1 MGTFIFPLKFI
12 LTIVIGVIN
21 QLSYL
26 GGLTLYDIEI
36 LYFSIKIY
44 IELVYFSIKMV
55 GKSRWPALGLAF
67 WCLLPDRRCWRTLFF
82 LWRAMGGE
90 SMGIPGEE
98 AFFGGMSW
106 LNLTL
111 LAIISIRFWKFHCGC
126 EECGCG
132 RYHTRSM
139 PEFLGTASFIFRCN
153 SYEIPGFR
161 AFPSPSCLSGPV
173 SHDRHHDHDSSASD
187 PSHFHCSLKWVCLET
202 RCEHDE
208 HSSNFESGRRERE
221 LPWSTRRELC
231 RSLPIPLVAKT
242 SWGKPWLQVQV
253 AQNLIKDLDPNYARL
268 YHGITA
274 PVRSWGK
281 ALNRK
286 HCAGKASQRW
296 SSCPPLI
303 EASGW
308 CLSHESPVFLLVMFE
323 SFKAQF
329 HGTLTAESGT
339 RLEPKNIID

>member
-1 MGTFIFPLKFI
+1 MILKSYIFPLKSI
-12 LTIVIGVIN
+12 LN
-21 QLSYL
+21 SYIFPLKWWVNPGGQRL
-26 GGLTLYDIEI
+26 G
-36 LYFSIKIY
+36 S
-44 IELVYFSIKMV
+44 
-55 GKSRWPALGLAF
+55 PF

-111 LAIISIRFWKFHCGC
+111 LAIISIRFWKFHCGWQDVA
-126 EECGCG
+126 GII
-132 RYHTRSM
+132 
-139 PEFLGTASFIFRCN
+139 PEACQNFLGLHPSFSVATLMR
-153 SYEIPGFR
+153 IPGFR

-323 SFKAQF
+323 SFQSSISWDINRRERNQT
-329 HGTLTAESGT
+329 GTEEYN
-339 RLEPKNIID
+339 RLALDNF

>member
-111 LAIISIRFWKFHCGC
+111 LAIISIRFWKFHCGWQDVAGIIPKAC
-126 EECGCG
+126 QN
-132 RYHTRSM
+132 
-139 PEFLGTASFIFRCN
+139 FLGLHPSFSVATLMRFLGFGPSLPHLAFQGQSRMIVIMITTLLHPILLIF
-153 SYEIPGFR
+153 IV
-161 AFPSPSCLSGPV
+161 PSNGSAWRRGVNMMSIHQILSQDAAKESCHEVRGENYVGVCRFLSSQKHRGEN
-173 SHDRHHDHDSSASD
+173 HDS
-187 PSHFHCSLKWVCLET
+187 
-202 RCEHDE
+202 RY
-208 HSSNFESGRRERE
+208 R
-221 LPWSTRRELC
+221 LPRTWSK
-231 RSLPIPLVAKT
+231 I
-242 SWGKPWLQVQV
+242 
-253 AQNLIKDLDPNYARL
+253 
-268 YHGITA
+268 
-274 PVRSWGK
+274 
-281 ALNRK
+281 
-286 HCAGKASQRW
+286 
-296 SSCPPLI
+296 
-303 EASGW
+303 
-308 CLSHESPVFLLVMFE
+308 
-323 SFKAQF
+323 
-329 HGTLTAESGT
+329 
-339 RLEPKNIID
+339 

>member
-1 MGTFIFPLKFI
+1 VVKAWESLVKKLF
-12 LTIVIGVIN
+12 
-21 QLSYL
+21 L
-26 GGLTLYDIEI
+26 GGCLDSTWRYWRLYLSDSEN
-36 LYFSIKIY
+36 FT
-44 IELVYFSIKMV
+44 V
-55 GKSRWPALGLAF
+55 G
-67 WCLLPDRRCWRTLFF
+67 
-82 LWRAMGGE
+82 
-90 SMGIPGEE
+90 
-98 AFFGGMSW
+98 
-106 LNLTL
+106 
-111 LAIISIRFWKFHCGC
+111 
-126 EECGCG
+126 G
-132 RYHTRSM
+132 RYHTKSM
-139 PEFLGTASFIFRCN
+139 PEFLGTASPIFRCN

-161 AFPSPSCLSGPV
+161 AFSSPSCLSGPV
-173 SHDRHHDHDSSASD
+173 SHDRHHDHDSSPSD

-231 RSLPIPLVAKT
+231 RSLPIPLIAKT

-308 CLSHESPVFLLVMFE
+308 CLSHENWRKLGAASPVFLLVMFE